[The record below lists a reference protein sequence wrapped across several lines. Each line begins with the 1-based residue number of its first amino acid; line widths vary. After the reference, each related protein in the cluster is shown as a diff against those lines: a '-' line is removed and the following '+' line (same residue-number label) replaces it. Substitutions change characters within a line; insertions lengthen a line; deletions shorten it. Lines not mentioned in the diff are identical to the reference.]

1 MSNWGAVDRGRRN
14 GNLAGR
20 DPSIISF
27 VGCFRKVLKRLT
39 MQRLLGDQDSFIPL
53 GQLSLI

>member
-27 VGCFRKVLKRLT
+27 VGCFGKVLKRLM

>member
-1 MSNWGAVDRGRRN
+1 MSNWGAVASRRRS
-14 GNLAGR
+14 GNLVGR
-20 DPSIISF
+20 NSSIMSF
-27 VGCFRKVLKRLT
+27 VGCFNKVLKRLT